1 MSRVYRG
8 LQKDPTPEE
17 ILEHAK
23 LRRQV
28 MDLFDFTKHHAR
40 MERDRKAYEKEVK
53 ERAKQGKEELQRLF
67 GGKK

>member
-1 MSRVYRG
+1 MNKVFKG
-8 LQKDPTPEE
+8 LPVDPTPEE

-53 ERAKQGKEELQRLF
+53 ERAKQGKEDLQRLF
-67 GGKK
+67 GEKK